1 MPIRSRVFKRY
12 VLSYLSVVLAVCMAL
27 GLALVRVASGQLRQA
42 ETEVYQARL
51 AQTADYIERQLSTM
65 EDIRLDVKT
74 RLPFQPFYLNRQK
87 TNEFELLDAFSRYAG
102 FSPWIEEYYLWYQDD
117 GKVFGTLSTYSE
129 RIFFQR
135 VMKGLSAEQMTE
147 ALPEAGKML
156 FQVPETR
163 PDTLMIA
170 LPFYFGTARIPTGRC
185 TLIFLV
191 KLAQLRQTIWQMTGQ
206 PSDSGFAL
214 EYEGQTV
221 LSTLTAE
228 RTLSG
233 QGTKEKARVVIE
245 EPSIAGLER
254 LGSFERLMI
263 WIVVLAVLLGTAIAV
278 YAAWRSYQPIR
289 KLYAKYGGSQKPS
302 NELQTLEDLLSN
314 SLKRNSFSQKQIE
327 EQMEQLDLQQS
338 WLKQQLVMMLITG
351 NDSPV
356 VKELIQKM
364 GFEMSHAHFALC
376 FLYLQ
381 GDEGDR
387 TGLVRSIEDFSD
399 EECTLYAA
407 ELQEN
412 REYIV
417 LMNFQEEEQCRELL
431 ELLSDSLESGNL
443 SVRVQWSR
451 TCSQLNEIAS
461 AAIETLNTPPVAL
474 AVDNA
479 EAEEEDALEQM
490 AALTESGST
499 SQALALLETMIAQ
512 TENRYPSYLMRI
524 YMLNRLVQQMM
535 TLASRE
541 GVTLPPKSP
550 GQDPDSVRE
559 TLEQLVRALCRKG
572 AQRSSAEKP
581 EGGKTAAYVREHC
594 LDGDISLSSTA
605 EALGISTKQVS
616 RLLRME
622 VDMTFKEYLLH
633 LRMSAAQDFLR
644 EEGLSIAETAGRVGY
659 FNISHFIK
667 CFKAYTGMTPGEW
680 KKLSS
685 GRTME

>member
-12 VLSYLSVVLAVCMAL
+12 VLSYLSVVLAVCMAM
-27 GLALVRVASGQLRQA
+27 GLALVRVASDQLRQA

-102 FSPWIEEYYLWYQDD
+102 FSPWIEEYYLWYQDA
-117 GKVFGTLSTYSE
+117 GRVFSTRSAYSE
-129 RIFFQR
+129 RVFFQQI
-135 VMKGLSAEQMTE
+135 MNGLPPEQLT
-147 ALPEAGKML
+147 AVLPAAGSIL
-156 FQVPETR
+156 FQVPDTR
-163 PDTLMIA
+163 PDALMIA
-170 LPFYFGTARIPTGRC
+170 LPFYFGTARLPTGRC

-431 ELLSDSLESGNL
+431 ELLSDSLESRNL

>member
-87 TNEFELLDAFSRYAG
+87 TNGFELLDAFSRYAG

-117 GKVFGTLSTYSE
+117 GKVFGTRSTYSE
-129 RIFFQR
+129 CIFFQR

-163 PDTLMIA
+163 SDTLMIA

-206 PSDSGFAL
+206 PFDSGFAL

-431 ELLSDSLESGNL
+431 ELLSDSLESRNL